1 MSFHCMFSQNVHEI
15 IRLDRTFYLTDMRMQ
30 TVTDLVDIKRREPR
44 MQYMYMY
51 EGTSLENLLVIYI

>member
-1 MSFHCMFSQNVHEI
+1 MFSQNVHEI